1 MATQEL
7 VVQLNPEHYDNLT
20 DANAVG
26 KTNFGK
32 SSCQNNT
39 GTVFAVGSDDNVVIY
54 TSNSYQTKYAISIS
68 NPGNSNSLFGFKIA
82 MDSPGDT
89 IIIGATGR

>member
-39 GTVFAVGSDDNVVIY
+39 GTVFAVG
-54 TSNSYQTKYAISIS
+54 
-68 NPGNSNSLFGFKIA
+68 
-82 MDSPGDT
+82 
-89 IIIGATGR
+89 

>member
-20 DANAVG
+20 DANATG
-26 KTNFGK
+26 TTNFGK

-39 GTVFAVGSDDNVVIY
+39 GTVFAVG
-54 TSNSYQTKYAISIS
+54 
-68 NPGNSNSLFGFKIA
+68 
-82 MDSPGDT
+82 
-89 IIIGATGR
+89 